1 MGEMG
6 EQIHRM
12 KTCVMITGTNGVGK
26 STLARNIIAYYGG
39 IKCYVDGV
47 TYCNAGNIAFGGN
60 YLCVKYGGV
69 DGFKKTSILESLVDR
84 GLKNSDV
91 IILEGSFLD
100 TFGLNLTN
108 AIFKAKNQLIVSLY
122 AQRRVIY
129 DRISARTDKK
139 NQNFRLIFKKQV
151 NALVSARKWASIGVQ
166 VLQINTGLKSADEIA
181 QEVISRISELTQG

>member
-1 MGEMG
+1 
-6 EQIHRM
+6 M

-39 IKCYVDGV
+39 IKCYVDGI
-47 TYCNAGNIAFGGN
+47 TYCNAGDVAFVGN
-60 YLCVKYGGV
+60 YLCGKYGGV
-69 DGFKKTSILESLVDR
+69 DGFNKTSILESLVDR

-91 IILEGSFLD
+91 IICEGSFLN
-100 TFGLNLTN
+100 TFGINLTN

-139 NQNFRLIFKKQV
+139 NQNWRLIFKKQDQ
-151 NALVSARKWASIGVQ
+151 ALVAARKWASIGVP
-166 VLQINTGLKSADEIA
+166 VMQIDNGLLSAEEITTL
-181 QEVISRISELTQG
+181 VISKIVEICSR